1 MSTNSKLNMKLFS
14 FNNQIILNNN
24 YMNNVNKKINNNNN
38 NNITFGLN
46 NKTNRKP
53 CAKLMVQGNKNCTSC
68 NSKGIKVK

>member
-1 MSTNSKLNMKLFS
+1 MSKDLKVNMKLFS

-24 YMNNVNKKINNNNN
+24 YANKVNNNS
-38 NNITFGLN
+38 NITFGLN

-53 CAKLMVQGNKNCTSC
+53 CAKLMVQGNKNCVSC

>member
-1 MSTNSKLNMKLFS
+1 MKLFS

-24 YMNNVNKKINNNNN
+24 YANKVNNNSNS
-38 NNITFGLN
+38 NITFGLN

-53 CAKLMVQGNKNCTSC
+53 CAKLMVQGNKNCVSC